1 MNEHR
6 SPHDTEVEGAE
17 CTVDELI
24 ERAFQYRGDVTI
36 QTDDGKSLTGYLFNR
51 NARARQPFVQM
62 FETGTG
68 REVSIPYDDITHV
81 LLTGRDAA
89 AVSVRHFE
97 VFRQKREEQP
107 RTGTNPP
114 RPQSE

>member
-1 MNEHR
+1 MVEDR
-6 SPHDTEVEGAE
+6 SPHDVAGEDAGDTIE
-17 CTVDELI
+17 ELI

-51 NARARQPFVQM
+51 NTRATQPFVQL

-68 REVSIPYDDITHV
+68 REVSISYDNITDV

-97 VFRQKREEQP
+97 VFQQKWKEQP
-107 RTGTNPP
+107 MTGTNPDC
-114 RPQSE
+114 PQAE